1 MSVEG
6 VSEMKANPIYIF
18 TIINDLLP
26 VLYFINDD
34 LPANSKGQQTFDEIV
49 KGCVPMEMN

>member
-1 MSVEG
+1 
-6 VSEMKANPIYIF
+6 MKANPIYIF

-26 VLYFINDD
+26 VFYFINDD